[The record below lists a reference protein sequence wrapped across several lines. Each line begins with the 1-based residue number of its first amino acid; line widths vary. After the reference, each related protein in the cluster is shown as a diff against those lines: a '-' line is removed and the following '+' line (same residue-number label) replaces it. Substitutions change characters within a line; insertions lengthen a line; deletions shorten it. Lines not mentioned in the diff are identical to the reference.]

1 MSVKLVFLSGGTGT
15 PKLLR
20 GVKNCEFSV
29 IVNTAEDLW
38 VSGNYVSPDVDT
50 VIYTLAGV
58 IDESRWWGIKNDS
71 FLVHEMLRSMGF
83 DEVMAI
89 GDRDRCT
96 HIIRSEILR
105 AGGSLLEATK
115 ILCRIYGIP
124 EVIYPMTN
132 ERVSTVISTPEGE
145 MHFQEFLISRKAEPE
160 VLDVRFDGI
169 EDARPLKDAI
179 EEIEKSDAV
188 VIGPSNPVTS
198 IYPILRIY
206 EKSLSG
212 KFVLA
217 VSPFRGKTAFS
228 GPAGKFMKALG
239 FEPSTRGMLEF
250 YGDII
255 DFVIHDIEDEP
266 VDFPSLRTETLMR
279 TKEDSERLFSAI
291 FGVISEFV

>member
-71 FLVHEMLRSMGF
+71 FLVHEMLKSMGL
-83 DEVMAI
+83 DEMMAI

-105 AGGSLLEATK
+105 AGGSLLEATRV
-115 ILCRIYGIP
+115 LCRIYGIP
-124 EVIYPMTN
+124 EIIYPMTN
-132 ERVSTVISTPEGE
+132 DRVSTVISTPEGE
-145 MHFQEFLISRKAEPE
+145 MHFQEFLISRRAEPE
-160 VLDVRFDGI
+160 VLNIRFEGI
-169 EDARPLKDAI
+169 DDAEPVEEAI
-179 EEIEKSDAV
+179 EEIEESDAV

-198 IYPILRIY
+198 IYPILRLY
-206 EKSLSG
+206 GEALSR

-217 VSPFRGKTAFS
+217 VSPFKGKSAFS

-239 FEPSTRGMLEF
+239 FEPGTRGMLEV
-250 YGDII
+250 YGDVV
-255 DFVIHDIEDEP
+255 DFVVHDLEDEP
-266 VDFPSLRTETLMR
+266 IDFPSLRTETFMKTR
-279 TKEDSERLFSAI
+279 EDSERLFSTI
-291 FGVISEFV
+291 LRIISEFV

>member
-20 GVKNCEFSV
+20 GVRDCDFSV

-38 VSGNYVSPDVDT
+38 ISGNYVSPDVDT

-58 IDESRWWGIKNDS
+58 IDDTRWWGIKNDS
-71 FLVHEMLRSMGF
+71 FLVHETLRSMGF